1 LWRVTENELIE
12 IPRVGVGFRA
22 PIADWVLSKP
32 DAIDCVEVTAEHF
45 FDSGAD
51 CLREL
56 TQSFPIYVH
65 GLGLSLGTPEPLD
78 SATLRRFRRV
88 AEIADPDWISE
99 HIAFTKSG
107 DVELGHL
114 NPVPCTARTLQTLV
128 DHAREVMDLCQKP
141 LILENITTFLPLPG
155 EMSETDFINQLCD
168 TAGVGLLLDVTNLLI
183 NSRNHKFD
191 PVKWLRELNPNH
203 IVQLHIVGY
212 SVSDGV
218 WLDHHAASVQDD
230 LLELMQEVVAYA
242 PVQAIILERD
252 AHFPPVTELAAELIR
267 LEDACE
273 SARLR

>member
-1 LWRVTENELIE
+1 MENELVE
-12 IPRVGVGFRA
+12 IPHVGVGFRG

-32 DAIDCVEVTAEHF
+32 ESIDCVEVTAEHF
-45 FDSGAD
+45 FDSGED
-51 CLREL
+51 ILREL
-56 TQSFPIYVH
+56 SQSYPVYVH
-65 GLGLSLGTPEPLD
+65 GLGLSLGTPDPLD
-78 SATLRRFRRV
+78 SVALRRFCRV

-141 LILENITTFLPLPG
+141 LILENITAFLPLPG
-155 EMSETDFINQLCD
+155 EMSETEFINQLCD
-168 TAGVGLLLDVTNLLI
+168 TSGVGLLLDVTNLLI
-183 NSRNHKFD
+183 NSRNHNFD
-191 PVKWLRELNPNH
+191 PAEWLRELNPDH

-212 SVSDGV
+212 SVRDGV

-252 AHFPPVTELAAELIR
+252 AHFPPVSEIEAELVR

-273 SARLR
+273 AARLR